1 VNKTLSFPVW
11 QTRRMRPSRL
21 NAGQRIVVV
30 VGLGVALYFF
40 GSWVTTRG
48 IGATGWVAYAPL
60 SNTYNTPG
68 LPGALH
74 PWIRLVIWL
83 FLVLVWVIASVTLLR
98 SPGPSRQ
105 GDATE

>member
-1 VNKTLSFPVW
+1 
-11 QTRRMRPSRL
+11 
-21 NAGQRIVVV
+21 VVV
-30 VGLGVALYFF
+30 VGLGVALFFF
-40 GSWVTTRG
+40 GGWATTRG

-74 PWIRLVIWL
+74 PWVRLVIWL

-98 SPGPSRQ
+98 SSGPSRQ
-105 GDATE
+105 SDATE